1 MLLKI
6 PSLRRRPSRNAKRG
20 ARQENQRASCAL
32 AAPAIKW
39 AFVCSCIPISFIEPP
54 EISLHDCSAEVIKSR
69 LAVGEINPHPLCKPT
84 DGDKVRSKGMG
95 YLVESAPMS
104 DQRRIALTLSGG
116 GFRATLFHLGVVRFL
131 HEAGVL
137 PLVQRIA
144 AVSGGSVLAAHLVLN
159 WQRYNG
165 SSERFDSAAQ
175 EILDFVRS
183 DTRGRIVRR
192 WILAWVLVL
201 PHVLGRGYWTL
212 TRLLERQYERL
223 YGKAQLKDLHS
234 IENDARPQVF

>member
-1 MLLKI
+1 
-6 PSLRRRPSRNAKRG
+6 
-20 ARQENQRASCAL
+20 
-32 AAPAIKW
+32 
-39 AFVCSCIPISFIEPP
+39 
-54 EISLHDCSAEVIKSR
+54 
-69 LAVGEINPHPLCKPT
+69 
-84 DGDKVRSKGMG
+84 MG

-234 IENDARPQVF
+234 IENDARPQVFFNCTSLSTGSPCCFGRSGFMWYDGDVERAITAPETRIAFAVAASAGTATSQGARSKPAT